1 MWGAS
6 VDPSPTGVRRA
17 PADGAEV
24 ELVFGS
30 QGGFH
35 LPLAVDAIGLDT
47 SELVVGNFVGLVDGV
62 EVARGEPWLDFRCNP
77 VTATQ
82 QSWNIL
88 LFFEID
94 ANREDFFGRDID
106 VSGSLRDAM
115 GREVLLE
122 ATMTIADGSN

>member
-1 MWGAS
+1 MALWTYLIHYRLKAY
-6 VDPSPTGVRRA
+6 DFLIFFNHNLPQKIFIPSRTYN
-17 PADGAEV
+17 
-24 ELVFGS
+24 
-30 QGGFH
+30 
-35 LPLAVDAIGLDT
+35 T
-47 SELVVGNFVGLVDGV
+47 VVN
-62 EVARGEPWLDFRCNP
+62 R
-77 VTATQ
+77 